1 MDNPL
6 LTALEARLSEIQAT
20 IVQAEATGFKWNEA
34 QTEKVVID
42 PLLSVLGYGPLEVHS
57 QGHDAVTKDIPDYTL
72 LPHSPHQ
79 WFLEV
84 KKLGL
89 PLKDG
94 EAHQAVS
101 YAVAQGAQWAVL
113 TNGRSWYF
121 YNAHYPKPLA
131 EKRVFHIDDV
141 FSGVEAAET
150 LLLLSRESMVGSGLT
165 EAWLKRQV
173 NEIVRREL
181 LTAHS
186 AARKAI
192 RKIAS
197 AETQANVTDAAV
209 GDALVRLMAGVGTGP
224 LPASATAQDADSLR
238 PLSYWSQN
246 VALITGRKPKMLRLG
261 NRAAVPV
268 KSWSALAQSVVKFVG
283 EKYGLPPLPFTG
295 SGAGQ
300 KYFINSTPMR
310 ADGKPMITAV
320 SVGVSG
326 QTIYLDMNRSS
337 DNTISCLATLLKAAN
352 APGDSVGLEVDAAD

>member
-1 MDNPL
+1 M
-6 LTALEARLSEIQAT
+6 TALRAKLSEIQAT

-42 PLLSVLGYGPLEVHS
+42 PLLSVLDYGPLEVHS
-57 QGHDAVTKDIPDYTL
+57 QGHDTVTKDIPDYTL

-141 FSGVEAAET
+141 FSGVEAAEM
-150 LLLLSRESMVGSGLT
+150 LLLLSRESMAGGGLT

-173 NEIVRREL
+173 KEIARREL

-197 AETQANVTDAAV
+197 AETQSPISDAAV
-209 GDALVRLMAGVGTGP
+209 GDALLKLIAEGGTRAA
-224 LPASATAQDADSLR
+224 LSPATPQDADSFR

-246 VALITGRKPKMLRLG
+246 VALVTGRKPKSLRLG
-261 NRAAVPV
+261 SGAAVPV
-268 KSWSALAQSVVKFVG
+268 KSWSALAQSVTKFVG

-295 SGAGQ
+295 SGTGQ
-300 KYFINSTPMR
+300 KYFINSTPVR
-310 ADGKPMITAV
+310 ADGKPMITVV

-337 DNTISCLATLLKAAN
+337 DNTISCLAALLKAAN
-352 APGDSVGLEVDAAD
+352 APGDSVGLEVDAPDA